1 MIKEKTLKDVIRNG
15 RWNWYGEEDK
25 EEESNEDNCYGG
37 KFWDLDTQTFLR
49 WNELKKEGKSTERK
63 STE

>member
-1 MIKEKTLKDVIRNG
+1 MKKERTLKNVIKNG
-15 RWNWYGEEDK
+15 RWNWYGAEDK
-25 EEESNEDNCYGG
+25 EEESNEDTCYG

-49 WNELKKEGKSTERK
+49 WNELKKEGKSTEGK